1 MYIEKIV
8 VGPVETNCYILSK
21 DKNAEDVIVVDPG
34 GEAEKIKEK
43 IGGRKIKAVLL
54 THGHFDHT
62 GALYAFK
69 DYPIYINKN
78 DEKMLSDP
86 SLNAGYLIND
96 SAARPNAT
104 NFYKDG
110 DVIEIAGLS
119 IAVLETPGHT
129 MGSVSLIC
137 GKNIF
142 TGDTLFDGD
151 YGRVDLPGGSMEM
164 MKQSLKRLFGFAGY
178 KAYPGHGP
186 NATI

>member
-1 MYIEKIV
+1 
-8 VGPVETNCYILSK
+8 
-21 DKNAEDVIVVDPG
+21 
-34 GEAEKIKEK
+34 
-43 IGGRKIKAVLL
+43 
-54 THGHFDHT
+54 
-62 GALYAFK
+62 
-69 DYPIYINKN
+69 
-78 DEKMLSDP
+78 MLSAP

-151 YGRVDLPGGSMEM
+151 YGRVDLPGGSMKM
-164 MKQSLKRLFGFAGY
+164 MKQSLKRLFSFAGY
-178 KAYPGHGP
+178 KIYPGHGP